1 MIFETHAHYDD
12 ESFNDDREALIRSL
26 PEKGIGRIINVGASI
41 ETTKTTL
48 ELAAKYDYIYAA
60 VGVHPSDI
68 SGLNEETFAWL
79 KEQASL
85 PKTVAIGEIGL
96 DYYWDKE
103 PEVQNAQR
111 YWFRRQ
117 MELARETNLPVIIHS
132 RDAAADTMEVMK
144 EVHAEEIPGVIHC
157 YSYSRE
163 MAQEFIKM
171 GYYIG
176 VGGVVT
182 FKNAKKLK
190 ETVEAI
196 PLERIL
202 LETDCPYMAP
212 EPHRGTRN
220 DSSNIPFVIAKIAE
234 LKGNGIELHQ
244 VEFSYGEKT
253 GEVLHGI
260 NLSIQPGTVNALVG
274 PSGSGKSTLA
284 KLIAGFWNVTGGSIT
299 LGGTDIR
306 KIPFEQLNGQIAYV
320 SQENYLFDRSIR
332 ENIRMGNPNATD
344 EEVEEAARQSGCDS
358 FIRALDNGY
367 DTVAGGGGGHL
378 SGGEKQRISIARAML
393 KNAPIVILDEATA
406 SVDPE
411 NEAQIQKALS
421 ALTAGKTL
429 IVIAHRL
436 STIVDADQIIVIEN
450 GCVAGCGKQEE
461 LLADCPLYANM
472 WKAHQESKDRMGEEE
487 QKDASNN

>member
-132 RDAAADTMEVMK
+132 RDAAADTMEVMRDD
-144 EVHAEEIPGVIHC
+144 HAEEIPGVIHC
-157 YSYSRE
+157 YSYSKE
-163 MAQEFIKM
+163 MAQEFIRM

-182 FKNAKKLK
+182 FKKCQKA
-190 ETVEAI
+190 
-196 PLERIL
+196 ERNCRKY
-202 LETDCPYMAP
+202 T
-212 EPHRGTRN
+212 TRAY
-220 DSSNIPFVIAKIAE
+220 IARDR
-234 LKGNGIELHQ
+234 
-244 VEFSYGEKT
+244 
-253 GEVLHGI
+253 
-260 NLSIQPGTVNALVG
+260 LSIHGTGTIQRYKKRFFQYSLCDRQNCRTKRNY
-274 PSGSGKSTLA
+274 SRGSGACNRTE
-284 KLIAGFWNVTGGSIT
+284 
-299 LGGTDIR
+299 R
-306 KIPFEQLNGQIAYV
+306 KKTVFE
-320 SQENYLFDRSIR
+320 S
-332 ENIRMGNPNATD
+332 
-344 EEVEEAARQSGCDS
+344 
-358 FIRALDNGY
+358 
-367 DTVAGGGGGHL
+367 
-378 SGGEKQRISIARAML
+378 
-393 KNAPIVILDEATA
+393 
-406 SVDPE
+406 
-411 NEAQIQKALS
+411 
-421 ALTAGKTL
+421 
-429 IVIAHRL
+429 
-436 STIVDADQIIVIEN
+436 
-450 GCVAGCGKQEE
+450 
-461 LLADCPLYANM
+461 
-472 WKAHQESKDRMGEEE
+472 
-487 QKDASNN
+487 

>member
-1 MIFETHAHYDD
+1 MIFDTHAHYDD
-12 ESFNDDREALIRSL
+12 EQFDADREALLSGM
-26 PEKGIGRIINVGASI
+26 KAGGVGMIVDAAATVASWDKI
-41 ETTKTTL
+41 L
-48 ELAAKYDYIYAA
+48 ELTEKYPFLYGS
-60 VGVHPSDI
+60 VGVHPDEV
-68 SGLNEETFAWL
+68 GDLNEENFARMSEL
-79 KEQASL
+79 ADRK
-85 PKTVAIGEIGL
+85 KIVAIGEIGL

-234 LKGNGIELHQ
+234 LKE
-244 VEFSYGEKT
+244 
-253 GEVLHGI
+253 
-260 NLSIQPGTVNALVG
+260 
-274 PSGSGKSTLA
+274 
-284 KLIAGFWNVTGGSIT
+284 IT
-299 LGGTDIR
+299 
-306 KIPFEQLNGQIAYV
+306 A
-320 SQENYLFDRSIR
+320 
-332 ENIRMGNPNATD
+332 
-344 EEVEEAARQSGCDS
+344 EEVERVTEE
-358 FIRALDNGY
+358 N
-367 DTVAGGGGGHL
+367 AG
-378 SGGEKQRISIARAML
+378 
-393 KNAPIVILDEATA
+393 
-406 SVDPE
+406 
-411 NEAQIQKALS
+411 
-421 ALTAGKTL
+421 
-429 IVIAHRL
+429 RL
-436 STIVDADQIIVIEN
+436 FTKVS
-450 GCVAGCGKQEE
+450 
-461 LLADCPLYANM
+461 
-472 WKAHQESKDRMGEEE
+472 
-487 QKDASNN
+487 